1 MFSPKHKNMKPNR
14 NIGTEWAKVLFCVW
28 EDVLFYTQVNV
39 FLLIAF
45 SETFFVLQE
54 WYTYKQNSDAKK
66 VFKTPRKIYIL
77 VWLFIEKP
85 VFI

>member
-1 MFSPKHKNMKPNR
+1 MFSPKHENMKPNR

-45 SETFFVLQE
+45 SETFF
-54 WYTYKQNSDAKK
+54 
-66 VFKTPRKIYIL
+66 
-77 VWLFIEKP
+77 
-85 VFI
+85 